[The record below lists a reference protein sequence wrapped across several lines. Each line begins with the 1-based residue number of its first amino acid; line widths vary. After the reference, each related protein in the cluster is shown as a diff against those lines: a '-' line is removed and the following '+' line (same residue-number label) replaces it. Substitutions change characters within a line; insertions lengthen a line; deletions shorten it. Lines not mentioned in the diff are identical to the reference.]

1 MAGAKAL
8 VCAFPSHLFLLDHQL
23 NSKRACARG
32 WLPCCAFTRA
42 HQLHASA
49 QRAAHI
55 DGVGVLDDGGSLLA
69 VGLGVALPGGQA
81 LLATVAQWIRR
92 DTKSKLKP
100 MSQATLDCEFAQRY
114 IRLAVT
120 SQTTAKPSVQ
130 PNAQRHPA
138 LSILST
144 VLSLPIVIKMCCF
157 LAAAE
162 PLCNRPPGPGCMAC
176 RRLPRRAVGPPPG
189 ARLQT
194 PRSRRCCAGPSCAE
208 PSGASGS
215 GAEPSS
221 RSSRKSAIGQLGR
234 PSPHGNEPRQ
244 AAVGNFN
251 LGQLWRRARTHTNV
265 HTHTH
270 T

>member
-1 MAGAKAL
+1 
-8 VCAFPSHLFLLDHQL
+8 
-23 NSKRACARG
+23 
-32 WLPCCAFTRA
+32 
-42 HQLHASA
+42 
-49 QRAAHI
+49 
-55 DGVGVLDDGGSLLA
+55 
-69 VGLGVALPGGQA
+69 
-81 LLATVAQWIRR
+81 
-92 DTKSKLKP
+92 
-100 MSQATLDCEFAQRY
+100 
-114 IRLAVT
+114 
-120 SQTTAKPSVQ
+120 
-130 PNAQRHPA
+130 
-138 LSILST
+138 
-144 VLSLPIVIKMCCF
+144 MCCF

-162 PLCNRPPGPGCMAC
+162 PLCNRPPGPGCLAC

-270 T
+270 THTWRHTRACAHTRLRCARQVLQSAPHARRLKRSTSTLVLKTTAQPKPQPQTRKRTRNCWRGACGGEQG